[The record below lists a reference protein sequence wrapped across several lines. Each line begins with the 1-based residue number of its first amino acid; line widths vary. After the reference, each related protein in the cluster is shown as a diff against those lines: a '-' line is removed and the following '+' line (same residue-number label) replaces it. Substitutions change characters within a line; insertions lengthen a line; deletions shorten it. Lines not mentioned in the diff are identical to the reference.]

1 MTVSRELDRPIT
13 REPQR
18 VLGTRRRGG
27 EAALPL
33 PQIDYLVMIGS
44 SSTEHTYGGNPI
56 LGNQIQPSRAAF
68 CAEGIDVPIVGAG
81 IGGSTIANVK
91 DTIATTLS
99 NLGPIPTG
107 KRIGVVVCIG
117 VNDIPYSLT
126 YQAATQGKRD
136 QMRND
141 LIAILATIRN
151 AGYEPILAT
160 LTTPNGGQ
168 VTFET
173 WADNL
178 YHPLAV
184 QETPNW
190 TRGGRC
196 VFDYTQLYRDN
207 MATPNWWNPDNTH
220 PWMATPAMQTYAA
233 QRIKQYAKVPQL
245 GSKERF
251 IFAAYNGVVGGF
263 NIAPIAETL
272 STVLNWRGQAVAG
285 VSLTTFGTGGAT
297 LQRSTAVRGNAGV
310 LEVGLYHHRAQSAN
324 IFLSNPLA
332 GRQQWTANFGAGY
345 ASRGGTLRA
354 TLNSSMTPRRTRITL
369 PNAAT
374 VDVQGETGI
383 EVKEL
388 PFVLDASGSIMVDM
402 YRVATQPTAISALEF
417 EFG

>member
-1 MTVSRELDRPIT
+1 MFGGLGRFGALGGSRPSS
-13 REPQR
+13 
-18 VLGTRRRGG
+18 
-27 EAALPL
+27 AL

-44 SSTEHTYGGNPI
+44 SSTEHTYGSNPI

-91 DTIATTLS
+91 GTIATTLS

-107 KRIGVVVCIG
+107 KRIGVIVCIG

-126 YQAATQGKRD
+126 YQAATQEKRD

-207 MATPNWWNPDNTH
+207 MATPNWWSPDNAH
-220 PWMATPAMQTYAA
+220 PWIATPAMQTYTA
-233 QRIKQYAKVPQL
+233 QKLKQYAKVPAL

-251 IFAAYNGVVGGF
+251 LFLASSSQVGGF
-263 NIAPIAETL
+263 NSATRNGTL
-272 STVLNWRGQAVAG
+272 SSVVNWRGQSVAG
-285 VSLTTFGTGGAT
+285 VSLTTAATEGGTLG
-297 LQRSTAVRGNAGV
+297 LSTSARGNAGV
-310 LEVGLYHHRAQSAN
+310 LEVSLYHHRAQAEN
-324 IFLSNPLA
+324 IFLTTPLA

-417 EFG
+417 EFDPAP